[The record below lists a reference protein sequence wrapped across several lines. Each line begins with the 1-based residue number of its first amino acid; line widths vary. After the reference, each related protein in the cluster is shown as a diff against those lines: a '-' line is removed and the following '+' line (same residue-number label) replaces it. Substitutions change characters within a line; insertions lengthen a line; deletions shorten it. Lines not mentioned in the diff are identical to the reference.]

1 MVHVMSKKIKLYDT
15 GDCVE
20 VTVWEGYDKN
30 GFLENVQRIA
40 LVLEAVYVEM
50 DDANPA
56 HEGEDGHEW
65 MYRVSLADGRVEE
78 VWDYEIKPVNVMGKD
93 YNTISH
99 KPKGA

>member
-1 MVHVMSKKIKLYDT
+1 MSKKIKLYDT
-15 GDCVE
+15 GDCVQ
-20 VTVWEGYDKN
+20 VTVWQGYDKN

-40 LVLEAVYVEM
+40 LVLEAELVEM
-50 DDANPA
+50 DGESGLHDAS
-56 HEGEDGHEW
+56 EEW
-65 MYRVSLADGRVEE
+65 LYRVSLPDGRVEE

>member
-1 MVHVMSKKIKLYDT
+1 MSKKIKLYDT
-15 GDCVE
+15 GDCVQ
-20 VTVWEGYDKN
+20 VTVWQGYDKN

-40 LVLEAVYVEM
+40 LVLEAELVEM
-50 DDANPA
+50 DGESDLHDAS
-56 HEGEDGHEW
+56 EEW
-65 MYRVSLADGRVEE
+65 LYRVSLPDGRVEE

>member
-30 GFLENVQRIA
+30 GF
-40 LVLEAVYVEM
+40 
-50 DDANPA
+50 
-56 HEGEDGHEW
+56 HEW

>member
-1 MVHVMSKKIKLYDT
+1 MPKKIKLYDT

-20 VTVWEGYDKN
+20 VTIWEGYDKN
-30 GFLENVQRIA
+30 GFLENAQRIA
-40 LVLEAVYVEM
+40 LVLEAEYVEM
-50 DDANPA
+50 DDS
-56 HEGEDGHEW
+56 DGFKDGYEW
-65 MYRVSLADGRVEE
+65 MYRVSLPDGRVEE